1 MASPDAAAS
10 ELSSLIDCLQAE
22 YHALLA
28 EDAGQ
33 LQAVLGRKQQLLTDL
48 AARRAAM
55 GAPLGKGEETTRLLK
70 QALMR
75 LREMNR
81 RNALVLAPRS
91 AVIRA
96 RLRFLQAA
104 AGSDPVYASDGSL
117 APAVFRAA
125 YPQSA

>member
-1 MASPDAAAS
+1 MASTDAAAS
-10 ELSSLIDCLQAE
+10 ELSLLIDCLEAE
-22 YHALLA
+22 YRALLA

-33 LQAVLGRKQQLLTDL
+33 LQAVLARKKQLLTDL
-48 AARRAAM
+48 AARPAAR
-55 GAPLGKGEETTRLLK
+55 GALQDNNGQATKLLK
-70 QALMR
+70 QTLTR

-96 RLRFLQAA
+96 RLRFLQSA
-104 AGSDPVYASDGSL
+104 AGRDPVYAADGSL
-117 APAVFRAA
+117 TSGVFRAT